1 MANVIILP
9 IDFSN
14 LSEAALPLAK
24 RIASVLDAQI
34 HCVYVVE
41 QPHIY
46 TAVDMA
52 TPVVIPA
59 PEDIADSARAQLE
72 KFIASHLPNTQTG
85 AIAKVLVG
93 RPAEEILDYADETD
107 AEMIIMTT
115 HGYGGVKH
123 MLLGSTTEAVLR
135 NANCP
140 VLSVRSQ

>member
-52 TPVVIPA
+52 TPVIIPA
-59 PEDIADSARAQLE
+59 PEDIADSARAQLQ

-85 AIAKVLVG
+85 AIASPPISNC
-93 RPAEEILDYADETD
+93 RSPT
-107 AEMIIMTT
+107 
-115 HGYGGVKH
+115 
-123 MLLGSTTEAVLR
+123 GSTNVESHSSAG
-135 NANCP
+135 
-140 VLSVRSQ
+140 SSQASGATQRR